1 VEAFGDEWQVGVEI
15 LHLFT
20 EEIAGDGGVVVDEEA
35 AIAIEELAARGKDR
49 DLADAVGFGEGTEAF
64 GVEHLEAP
72 EAGEKN
78 GENKRDEIL
87 GGVELADGQLLGLA
101 DGADGLGFG
110 MGMGMVDCFH
120 A

>member
-35 AIAIEELAARGKDR
+35 AFAVEELTARGEDG
-49 DLADAVGFGEGTEAF
+49 DFADAVGFGERTETI
-64 GVEHLEAP
+64 GVDDLKAP
-72 EAGEKN
+72 EAGE
-78 GENKRDEIL
+78 EDSEDKRHEIL
-87 GGVELADGQLLGLA
+87 RGVQLADGQLLGLA
-101 DGADGLGFG
+101 GGAGVLGFG
-110 MGMGMVDCFH
+110 MGMGMVDGFH